1 LSHVKQ
7 HVVRGFT
14 LIEVM
19 VVVVILGILA
29 AMIVPKL
36 MSRPDEAKIVRAK
49 QDIMTLESAL
59 DLYRLD
65 NGFYPSQNQG
75 LEALVSPPSTAPT
88 PQHWKQGG
96 YIKRLP
102 LDPWGRAYEF
112 RNPGVHHE
120 IDIFSLGPQGREGE
134 SNEIGNWE

>member
-1 LSHVKQ
+1 MQRRYNK
-7 HVVRGFT
+7 GFT

-36 MSRPDEAKIVRAK
+36 MSRPDEAKKVRVK
-49 QDIMTLESAL
+49 QDVATLESAL

-75 LEALVSPPSTAPT
+75 LEALVSPPSTPPI

-102 LDPWGRAYEF
+102 VDPWGREYMFA
-112 RNPGVHHE
+112 NPGVHNE
-120 IDIFSLGPQGREGE
+120 IDIYSLGPEGNE
-134 SNEIGNWE
+134 SEENILGNW